1 MVFHFFKR
9 RVLWP
14 LSLKGSLSML
24 TSALF
29 SCASSTSTRIHPL
42 RFLSETCFK
51 PTGYVIKRGTTQTL
65 ELEAS
70 TSSGRA
76 GAVGM
81 LQAILQAMLQGAG
94 PVGCCPKVLRGVL
107 LIGRSACRAFCSWVL
122 VPGVSCSWRSYFW
135 RSLLLAFCPR
145 SWALRF

>member
-1 MVFHFFKR
+1 MPPNSQNTIDGR
-9 RVLWP
+9 ENNSILR
-14 LSLKGSLSML
+14 
-24 TSALF
+24 
-29 SCASSTSTRIHPL
+29 STRSFAFGYKVERLQEVLYI
-42 RFLSETCFK
+42 FLSGPKSEHLKCTIPFLQSH
-51 PTGYVIKRGTTQTL
+51 IAQ
-65 ELEAS
+65 LEAS

-94 PVGCCPKVLRGVL
+94 PVGCCLKVLRGVL

-122 VPGVSCSWRSYFW
+122 VPGVPCYW